1 MPQPDSAR
9 LGQLFYTGVS
19 RFLVANENFVG
30 ALVQASSRCAI
41 HASEDIVDAYGLKL
55 WARGQAISERLLER
69 LSSRQLR
76 KPIELC
82 VYARDPVAVAGI
94 AETAQE
100 LIEASPDL
108 RALLLPRLPALLS
121 LLRSYTPNPTELM
134 LWSVMRHGGRDMVD
148 HATLVCAVALA
159 SAQIL
164 DVHPDLFKPLMRAA
178 LLHDVGLLYLPASL
192 VSGTAPRERPQLREI
207 HTHPDIGAQVVV
219 ELAGC
224 GTTVAHLVAA
234 SHERLDG
241 HGYPRGLK
249 ADDLSL
255 PAQALLFAEAQVPLI
270 VGSSNGLRRAAV
282 AARLVP
288 GEFPGALVNW
298 VVQCGATRPVE
309 QVDDIDADAVVLD
322 LQQMHS
328 LLAGVARLLAAA
340 PARETT
346 AVRVAA
352 VPWQR
357 SIDILRQ
364 ELCRCG
370 VDSALADN
378 GEIAPQQDGELIE
391 LAVLTQELLHRIRAL
406 RIAVEM
412 EQADSPALACSAMVI
427 ELIEALRACEPLP
440 EGEGAAKGSRSVLMP
455 WSNLY
460 SVGVAAIDEQ
470 HRVLVGLLN
479 RLNEA
484 RDAARSTAVMHEVLD
499 ALVQYAGRHFAF
511 EEALMHEHRYAGT
524 AAHEAAH
531 QRLAQR
537 VGAMIAAQENGGQ
550 VSLRDLT
557 VFLRQW
563 LISHIL
569 HTDKEL
575 GKALNARG
583 VR

>member
-1 MPQPDSAR
+1 MPQPESAR
-9 LGQLFYTGVS
+9 LGQLFYTGAS
-19 RFLVANENFVG
+19 RFLVANEHFVG

-82 VYARDPVAVAGI
+82 VYARDPAAVAGI
-94 AETAQE
+94 AETAQA

-108 RALLLPRLPALLS
+108 RALLLPRLPWLLS

-134 LWSVMRHGGRDMVD
+134 LWSVMRHGGREMVD
-148 HATLVCAVALA
+148 HATLVCSVALA
-159 SAQIL
+159 AAQVL

-178 LLHDVGLLYLPASL
+178 LLHDVGLLYLPPTL
-192 VSGTAPRERPQLREI
+192 FCGTAPRERPQLREI
-207 HTHPDIGAQVVV
+207 HTHPDIGAQVAV

-224 GTTVAHLVAA
+224 GSTVAHLVAA

-249 ADDLSL
+249 ADELSL

-270 VGSSNGLRRAAV
+270 SGTSNGLRRAAV

-288 GEFPGALVNW
+288 GEFPGPLVNW

-309 QVDDIDADAVVLD
+309 RVDDIDADAVVLD

-328 LLAGVARLLAAA
+328 LLAGVARLLAVA
-340 PARETT
+340 PSRETN

-352 VPWQR
+352 APWQQ
-357 SIDILRQ
+357 SVDVLRQ

-370 VDSALADN
+370 VDSALADH
-378 GEIAPQQDGELIE
+378 GEIAPQQDAELIE

-412 EQADSPALACSAMVI
+412 ARADSPELACSAMVI

-440 EGEGAAKGSRSVLMP
+440 ETDAAPGQRGSALMP
-455 WSNLY
+455 WSPIY

-479 RLNEA
+479 RLNAE
-484 RDAARSTAVMHEVLD
+484 RSAGHSPKVVGEVLD
-499 ALVQYAGRHFAF
+499 SLVGYAGRHFAF
-511 EEALMHEHRYAGT
+511 EEALMHEHRYPAT

-537 VGAMIAAQENGGQ
+537 VGAMIAAQAQGGA
-550 VSLRDLT
+550 VSLQDLT